1 MIKSVQRLGIIIG
14 AITLLSSCQT
24 YKVSLTYNPPSLGQ
38 RIIKGEPLIKL
49 DKINDVRNLKGA
61 EIGSI
66 KNEFGIP
73 IKSIYAKQ
81 PVSEITKTAFSH
93 ALKSRNLLNKED
105 AKYLLQADIL
115 QFECTQFSTQNA
127 ECRIRVHLYQ
137 AKTGRLIFSQYYY
150 STKSKV
156 SPNVSYWSKVDE
168 IASVA
173 SEALQDVVDRAVDD
187 NRLRQIIK

>member
-1 MIKSVQRLGIIIG
+1 MIKSFQRLGIIIG

-24 YKVSLTYNPPSLGQ
+24 YKVSLTYNPPSISQ

-93 ALKSRNLLNKED
+93 AMIS
-105 AKYLLQADIL
+105 ACKYEIVAISHGMK
-115 QFECTQFSTQNA
+115 FEA
-127 ECRIRVHLYQ
+127 RY
-137 AKTGRLIFSQYYY
+137 
-150 STKSKV
+150 
-156 SPNVSYWSKVDE
+156 E
-168 IASVA
+168 IIPGMISW
-173 SEALQDVVDRAVDD
+173 
-187 NRLRQIIK
+187 